1 MEDYDYYLKYCD
13 VNNSY
18 GWSMSPKLPV
28 NALYCVVDI
37 YEFNEDSIES
47 YDDESDEEFF
57 LEIYFQYQ
65 ENLYNFHN
73 DLPFLPE
80 RIKTKK
86 VEKLVSNLDDKTEY
100 ITHIRNLKQALNHK

>member
-28 NALYCVVDI
+28 NALNGLQIFMNLMKIPQKAMMIKVMK
-37 YEFNEDSIES
+37 N
-47 YDDESDEEFF
+47 FF

-73 DLPFLPE
+73 DLPFF
-80 RIKTKK
+80 
-86 VEKLVSNLDDKTEY
+86 
-100 ITHIRNLKQALNHK
+100 A